1 MNRNHLKIIA
11 VLTMIIDH
19 VGAFLVGNN
28 VIMRLI
34 GRLAF
39 PIFAFFIAEGWRYT
53 KSRKK
58 YVLTLLV
65 FALISQIPYV
75 LLHNWWN
82 FNILFTFLIS
92 ILCIYLIEGY
102 NLNPTLNMVWLVVT
116 GLFLVLSQ
124 MFGVVDYGLLGVL
137 LVVAFYFIKDQKV
150 RLAIGAAILCVMS
163 LRDFAI
169 SGYVLRGFTQFVSL
183 ISIGLLAFY
192 NGEKGKTNLK
202 WLFYIT
208 YPTHLLIIYIITLF
222 V

>member
-124 MFGVVDYGLLGVL
+124 MFGVVDYGALGVL

-192 NGEKGKTNLK
+192 NGEKGKANLK

-208 YPTHLLIIYIITLF
+208 YPTHLLLIYIITLI